1 MLTIKNLHCQIDDK
15 AILQG
20 VNLNVNAG
28 EIHAIMGPNGS
39 GKSTLSSV
47 LAGHE
52 GFEVTRGTVKYN
64 NQDLLEMDI
73 TERALAGIFL
83 AFQYPIALP
92 GVTCSNFL
100 RQALNAQRKHKGEE
114 ELDALVF
121 AKMLREAA
129 PKLGISTD
137 MLKRGVNDGF
147 SGGEKKRLETLQ
159 MLMLQPQLVIMDETD
174 SGLDV
179 DAMKLIADNVNQ
191 LRSKQRSFIIITH
204 YQRLLDYITPDYV
217 HILSDG
223 KIIKSGDAALAQEIE
238 NEGYHNIVAEA

>member
-1 MLTIKNLHCQIDDK
+1 MLTIKNLHCKIEDK

-20 VNLNVNAG
+20 VNLNVGAG

-47 LAGHE
+47 LAGHDA
-52 GFEVTRGTVKYN
+52 FDVTGGTVDYN
-64 NQDLLEMDI
+64 DQDLLEMDI

-100 RQALNAQRKHKGEE
+100 RQAINAQRAHHGEE
-114 ELDALVF
+114 ELDALLF

-191 LRSKQRSFIIITH
+191 LRSAKRSFIIITH

-217 HILSDG
+217 HILSAG
-223 KIIKSGDAALAQEIE
+223 KIIKSGDAKLAQMVE
-238 NEGYHNIVAEA
+238 NDGYQNFVAG